1 MIIRRMMY
9 WTDWGDNPRIERA
22 SMDGGSR
29 IAIITTSL
37 GWPNGITLDYNT
49 QTLYWVEANLDR
61 LESSAIDGSNRS
73 VLNSAVHHPFGITL
87 FMNTLYWSDWFNGTV
102 VNASLSNAT
111 TVSVVYQAA
120 YRPNGLRVVSEQ
132 RQPLGTFPSM
142 VIMLLLFFRART
154 VHQYFKIHS

>member
-1 MIIRRMMY
+1 MIIHRMMY

-22 SMDGGSR
+22 SMDGRSR

-37 GWPNGITLDYNT
+37 GWPNGITLDYDT

-73 VLNSAVHHPFGITL
+73 VLNSAVPHPFGITL
-87 FMNTLYWSDWFNGTV
+87 FMNTLYWSDWSDGTV
-102 VNASLSNAT
+102 VNASLSDAT

-132 RQPLGTFPSM
+132 RQPLGTFPCM
-142 VIMLLLFFRART
+142 VIMLLLFFRPRT